1 MNVRSGDL
9 GRLCYNGQTLAQD
22 SRPTRVV
29 TATTNKGAARGRLRP
44 LDPAQDMG
52 AIAQLIESAFG
63 DDMDSRGR
71 AALRD
76 MRWMSRLS
84 PLVWWWAQAD
94 PSFRETYNGF
104 VWEVPSEGRP
114 VAVAPTA
121 RRGRGTVVGNAN
133 LMPSPGNRY
142 RWVICNVVVDKEYR
156 RQGIARRLMEETI
169 AEARRQGAEEA
180 VLQVYQDNPAALRLY
195 TDLGF
200 QQVAGEMGLCLA
212 AAGPVAVLDAPGY
225 ELRPYQPTSPWERA
239 YEGGQTAYELAKLA
253 IPTAQQWLKPVRVGE
268 YEPDWVTRL
277 GGRLGDL
284 LAGRRSY
291 RLMAFR
297 GTEAAALMTV
307 EASLRQQAHSLK
319 LLIHPKHRGQLEP
332 MLVSRALAMLA
343 ELPGGAVQATVT
355 TDHTAAI
362 QVLGQYGFR
371 EERTLLTMSY
381 GLNKRDVGHE

>member
-1 MNVRSGDL
+1 
-9 GRLCYNGQTLAQD
+9 
-22 SRPTRVV
+22 
-29 TATTNKGAARGRLRP
+29 
-44 LDPAQDMG
+44 MG
-52 AIAQLIESAFG
+52 AVAQLIETAFG
-63 DDMDSRGR
+63 DDMDSQGR

-76 MRWMSRLS
+76 LRWMSRLS

-104 VWEVPSEGRP
+104 VWEEPS
-114 VAVAPTA
+114 PT
-121 RRGRGTVVGNAN
+121 RKDRGTVVGNAN

-142 RWVICNVVVDKEYR
+142 RWVICNVVVREEYR

-169 AEARRQGAEEA
+169 AEARLQGAEEA
-180 VLQVYQDNPAALRLY
+180 VLQVYQDNLAALRLY

-200 QQVAGEMGLCLA
+200 QQVAGEMGLRLA
-212 AAGPVAVLDAPGY
+212 AAGPVEVVDAPGY
-225 ELRPYQPTSPWERA
+225 ELRPYQPA
-239 YEGGQTAYELAKLA
+239 LGGNQSAYELACLA

-277 GGRLGDL
+277 GGRLADL

-297 GTEAAALMTV
+297 GAEPAALMTV
-307 EASLRQQAHSLK
+307 EASLRQRAHRLK

-343 ELPGGAVQATVT
+343 ELPGRAVQATVI

-381 GLNKRDVGHE
+381 GLTQRDVSHEQR

>member
-1 MNVRSGDL
+1 MRH
-9 GRLCYNGQTLAQD
+9 TIH
-22 SRPTRVV
+22 
-29 TATTNKGAARGRLRP
+29 
-44 LDPAQDMG
+44 PAQ
-52 AIAQLIESAFG
+52 
-63 DDMDSRGR
+63 
-71 AALRD
+71 
-76 MRWMSRLS
+76 
-84 PLVWWWAQAD
+84 
-94 PSFRETYNGF
+94 
-104 VWEVPSEGRP
+104 
-114 VAVAPTA
+114 
-121 RRGRGTVVGNAN
+121 GRGSVVGNAN

-142 RWVICNVVVDKEYR
+142 RWVICNVVVAKEYR

-200 QQVAGEMGLCLA
+200 QQVAGETGLCLA

-225 ELRPYQPTSPWERA
+225 ELRPYQPTSPWKGA
-239 YEGGQTAYELAKLA
+239 CEGGQTAYELAKLA

-277 GGRLGDL
+277 GGRMGDL

-362 QVLGQYGFR
+362 QVMGQYGFR

-381 GLNKRDVGHE
+381 GLNKRGVGHE

>member
-1 MNVRSGDL
+1 MSVRSVDL
-9 GRLCYNGQTLAQD
+9 GRLCYNGQSLAQD
-22 SRPTRVV
+22 IRPTMVV
-29 TATTNKGAARGRLRP
+29 TATTEKGAARGRLRP

-63 DDMDSRGR
+63 DDMDSQGR

-76 MRWMSRLS
+76 IRWMSRLS

-104 VWEVPSEGRP
+104 VWEEPCEG
-114 VAVAPTA
+114 VAPTA
-121 RRGRGTVVGNAN
+121 SKGRHMVVGNAN

-142 RWVICNVVVDKEYR
+142 RWVICNVVVREEYR

-169 AEARRQGAEEA
+169 AEARRQGAEEV

-195 TDLGF
+195 TGLGF
-200 QQVAGEMGLCLA
+200 QQLAGEMGLRLA
-212 AAGPVAVLDAPGY
+212 AAGPVEVVDAPGY
-225 ELRPYQPTSPWERA
+225 ELRPYQSGLGHRQAA
-239 YEGGQTAYELAKLA
+239 YDLASLA

-268 YEPDWVTRL
+268 YEPDWLTHL
-277 GGRLGDL
+277 GGRLADL
-284 LAGRRSY
+284 LAGRRKV

-297 GTEAAALMTV
+297 DDEPAALMTV

-332 MLVSRALAMLA
+332 MLISRALAMLA
-343 ELPGGAVQATVT
+343 ELPGRAVQATVI

-362 QVLGQYGFR
+362 QVLGSYGFR
-371 EERTLLTMSY
+371 EQRTLLTMSY
-381 GLNKRDVGHE
+381 CLTKRGVGYEQH

>member
-1 MNVRSGDL
+1 M
-9 GRLCYNGQTLAQD
+9 
-22 SRPTRVV
+22 VV
-29 TATTNKGAARGRLRP
+29 TATTENKQAARGRVRR
-44 LDPAQDMG
+44 LDPTRDMG
-52 AIAQLIESAFG
+52 AIAQLIDTAFG
-63 DDMDSRGR
+63 DDMDRQGR

-104 VWEVPSEGRP
+104 VWEEVEGGQHSLRHTTPHYTAARSE
-114 VAVAPTA
+114 VAPT
-121 RRGRGTVVGNAN
+121 GRKGRSTVVGNAN
-133 LMPSPGNRY
+133 LMISPGSRY
-142 RWVICNVVVDKEYR
+142 RWVICNVVVREDYR

-169 AEARRQGAEEA
+169 EEARRQ
-180 VLQVYQDNPAALRLY
+180 DNLPALRLY

-200 QQVAGEMGLCLA
+200 QQLSGEMGLHLA
-212 AAGPVAVLDAPGY
+212 AVEAVEAVDAPGY
-225 ELRPYQPTSPWERA
+225 ELRPYQPFSAGGRA
-239 YEGGQTAYELAKLA
+239 AYDLANLA
-253 IPTAQQWLKPVRVGE
+253 VPTAQQWLKPVRVGE

>member
-1 MNVRSGDL
+1 M
-9 GRLCYNGQTLAQD
+9 GQ
-22 SRPTRVV
+22 
-29 TATTNKGAARGRLRP
+29 
-44 LDPAQDMG
+44 
-52 AIAQLIESAFG
+52 IAQLIDAAFG
-63 DDMDSRGR
+63 DEMDSQGR

-76 MRWMSRLS
+76 LRWMSRLS

-94 PSFRETYNGF
+94 PGFRETYNGF
-104 VWEVPSEGRP
+104 VWEEPSPSRKGQH
-114 VAVAPTA
+114 TI
-121 RRGRGTVVGNAN
+121 VGNAN

-142 RWVICNVVVDKEYR
+142 RWVICNVVVREEYR

-169 AEARRQGAEEA
+169 AEARRQGAEHA
-180 VLQVYQDNPAALRLY
+180 VLQVYQDNLAALRLY

-200 QQVAGEMGLCLA
+200 QQVAGEMGLRLA
-212 AAGPVAVLDAPGY
+212 AAGPVEVVDAPGY
-225 ELRPYQPTSPWERA
+225 ELRPYQPA
-239 YEGGQTAYELAKLA
+239 LDGNQAAYELACLV

-277 GGRLGDL
+277 GGRLADL

-297 GTEAAALMTV
+297 GAEPAALMTV
-307 EASLRQQAHSLK
+307 EASLRQRAHRLK

-343 ELPGGAVQATVT
+343 ELPGRAVQATVI

-381 GLNKRDVGHE
+381 GLTQRDVSHEQR